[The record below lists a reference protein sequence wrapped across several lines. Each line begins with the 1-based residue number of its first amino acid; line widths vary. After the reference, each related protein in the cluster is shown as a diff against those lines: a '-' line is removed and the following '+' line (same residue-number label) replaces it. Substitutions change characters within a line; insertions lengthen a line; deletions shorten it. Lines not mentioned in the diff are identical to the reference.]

1 MYSVRGKDG
10 EQNGTI
16 CSGTYLGRKTGIFFN
31 PGSSELADG
40 AAPVQGFRLSASGE
54 IPHNVHTVPGIPVPP
69 PGTVPSLSHPDI
81 PDRTGWILPCVF

>member
-16 CSGTYLGRKTGIFFN
+16 CSGTYLGRKTGIFLD

-40 AAPVQGFRLSASGE
+40 AAPVQVSDAFDSSKPFPEYRWPQGKIHPVLS
-54 IPHNVHTVPGIPVPP
+54 GIF
-69 PGTVPSLSHPDI
+69 G
-81 PDRTGWILPCVF
+81 